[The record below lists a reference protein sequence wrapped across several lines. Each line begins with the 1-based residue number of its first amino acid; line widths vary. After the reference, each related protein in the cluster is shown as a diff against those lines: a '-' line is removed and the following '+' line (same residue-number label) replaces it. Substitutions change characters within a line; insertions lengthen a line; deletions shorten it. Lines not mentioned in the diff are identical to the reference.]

1 MAYRVLIA
9 DDEPIILSGIR
20 HLIQWEEADAQIVAA
35 AANGQE
41 AYSLIESEHPD
52 IVITDI
58 RMPVI
63 DGLALAGRCSEE
75 HPDIV
80 FIILTSLAEFSLAKE
95 AIGYGISD
103 YLLKT
108 ELDSGKL
115 MDALLKAEEECRR
128 RREGMMRSSPD
139 PENRTAAILSSLM
152 IMRDV
157 TPETRSY
164 LSEHGLLGD
173 SAIIASAFA
182 FPSPSLE
189 KQWSAEDYA
198 KLHDWEKDI
207 VEKILSSSFASF
219 WPVVPVAGKAGTLIY
234 FVKGIA
240 DETWRSVVSRLE
252 SRIASASSMVTGLEP
267 RLMASD
273 VIRERDDLRTARAGI
288 EQSLMG
294 FYLDK
299 EGSLSPSPL
308 DVDTVFPRLES
319 AISEKESVGCRACFS
334 LLRRA
339 VEDTDHSLGQFSFL
353 VAALRSAISSGLSS
367 IGLQNDGSV
376 IEAFSAVD
384 YIMKRSE
391 ALSFLDDVQNSLL
404 SLLGLRGGPGGNV
417 ADKAR
422 EYVLAHI
429 NERISLG
436 DVADY
441 ACVSPGYMSKSFKR
455 IMGVSLVDYISTMK
469 IARAKE
475 MMEESRSERIAD
487 IALALGFSNIYY
499 FSKVFRKVEGM
510 TPSEYMRRIQDR

>member
-139 PENRTAAILSSLM
+139 PENRTATILSSLM

-207 VEKILSSSFASF
+207 VEKILSSSFVSF
-219 WPVVPVAGKAGTLIY
+219 WPVMPVAGNDY
-234 FVKGIA
+234 
-240 DETWRSVVSRLE
+240 
-252 SRIASASSMVTGLEP
+252 
-267 RLMASD
+267 
-273 VIRERDDLRTARAGI
+273 
-288 EQSLMG
+288 
-294 FYLDK
+294 YLDRSGK
-299 EGSLSPSPL
+299 LMPKSSYYADLVVATGHITPQYA
-308 DVDTVFPRLES
+308 RQ
-319 AISEKESVGCRACFS
+319 S
-334 LLRRA
+334 LLRLGRFIQEDPFWNNQIQQINVTPA
-339 VEDTDHSLGQFSFL
+339 GKVELVPRVGEHVILLGMPTNVEDKLNRMKLFYTE
-353 VAALRSAISSGLSS
+353 GLNKV
-367 IGLQNDGSV
+367 GWNK
-376 IEAFSAVD
+376 
-384 YIMKRSE
+384 YSE
-391 ALSFLDDVQNSLL
+391 ICL
-404 SLLGLRGGPGGNV
+404 
-417 ADKAR
+417 
-422 EYVLAHI
+422 EYDNQI
-429 NERISLG
+429 ICKKN
-436 DVADY
+436 
-441 ACVSPGYMSKSFKR
+441 KK
-455 IMGVSLVDYISTMK
+455 
-469 IARAKE
+469 
-475 MMEESRSERIAD
+475 
-487 IALALGFSNIYY
+487 
-499 FSKVFRKVEGM
+499 
-510 TPSEYMRRIQDR
+510 